1 MDVMMPLLFY
11 DGKEDGRGWMENL
24 LAAVRD
30 QIPALREGSTA
41 ENTLSAGTEAAET
54 DTAKQDSNPGPGA
67 ERGQTESK
75 EQGTEEDQK
84 DGTQKD
90 ETQKDG
96 MEITEPEQTETGI
109 TEPAAGESASTA
121 EPEAPQ
127 SVPEETIETGGAPR
141 EILYPEADTIQETI
155 SPDLLADPQALLNRF
170 FVVDPNTSVLPGEI
184 DGSTL
189 LGKDLTLPENAEGP
203 QILIYH
209 THSQETFAD
218 SRPGERA
225 DTVIGLGDDLQ
236 ELLEKQYGYEV
247 LHITEA
253 FDMKEGCLERSRA
266 YNYAEPVIAAALE
279 EHPSIQVV
287 IDLHRDGVNGS
298 KRLVTEINGKP
309 TAQIM
314 FFNGLSRTKESGE
327 LTSLPNPYQAE
338 NLAFSFQMEY
348 EAKQYYPGF
357 SRCIYLK
364 GYRYNLHL
372 RPRSVLLEV
381 GAQTNTVEEVKNA
394 MGPFADILHKVL
406 LGTETLDVNN
416 LLVEGKSNDIINK
429 LVPGIVGN
437 LFHGGTNGLS
447 PSGNRDPKGD
457 TKNDG
462 KMDCTTSHLTADDV
476 LAANVKDN
484 GDGTITM
491 VIQPKEA
498 LLSTPGEDSQ
508 GRFFNSLGDISSVVE
523 SISVLSFSQ
532 GTVKDN
538 FVVDYK
544 GGTGTFVI
552 DTKTNEITKADYTM
566 LVHIDVKHANVT
578 VLKDKSASL
587 DITYKCQY
595 PASDDYLAGKNI
607 GLTRVK

>member
-155 SPDLLADPQALLNRF
+155 SPDLLADQQALLNRF

-236 ELLEKQYGYEV
+236 ELLEKQYGY
-247 LHITEA
+247 
-253 FDMKEGCLERSRA
+253 
-266 YNYAEPVIAAALE
+266 
-279 EHPSIQVV
+279 
-287 IDLHRDGVNGS
+287 
-298 KRLVTEINGKP
+298 
-309 TAQIM
+309 
-314 FFNGLSRTKESGE
+314 
-327 LTSLPNPYQAE
+327 
-338 NLAFSFQMEY
+338 
-348 EAKQYYPGF
+348 
-357 SRCIYLK
+357 
-364 GYRYNLHL
+364 
-372 RPRSVLLEV
+372 
-381 GAQTNTVEEVKNA
+381 
-394 MGPFADILHKVL
+394 
-406 LGTETLDVNN
+406 
-416 LLVEGKSNDIINK
+416 
-429 LVPGIVGN
+429 
-437 LFHGGTNGLS
+437 
-447 PSGNRDPKGD
+447 
-457 TKNDG
+457 
-462 KMDCTTSHLTADDV
+462 
-476 LAANVKDN
+476 
-484 GDGTITM
+484 
-491 VIQPKEA
+491 
-498 LLSTPGEDSQ
+498 
-508 GRFFNSLGDISSVVE
+508 
-523 SISVLSFSQ
+523 
-532 GTVKDN
+532 
-538 FVVDYK
+538 
-544 GGTGTFVI
+544 
-552 DTKTNEITKADYTM
+552 
-566 LVHIDVKHANVT
+566 
-578 VLKDKSASL
+578 
-587 DITYKCQY
+587 
-595 PASDDYLAGKNI
+595 
-607 GLTRVK
+607 

>member
-155 SPDLLADPQALLNRF
+155 SPDLLADQQALLNRF

-287 IDLHRDGVNGS
+287 IDLHRDAYAESQTGPNTVNAGGVEAA
-298 KRLVTEINGKP
+298 KLMLLIGK
-309 TAQIM
+309 
-314 FFNGLSRTKESGE
+314 GE
-327 LTSLPNPYQAE
+327 GQTSEGFDQRPDWEA
-338 NLAFSFQMEY
+338 NLAIAQDVTDDLNAQVDGLCRDVCVKSGRFNQHV
-348 EAKQYYPGF
+348 A
-357 SRCIYLK
+357 
-364 GYRYNLHL
+364 
-372 RPRSVLLEV
+372 V
-381 GAQTNTVEEVKNA
+381 GCV
-394 MGPFADILHKVL
+394 
-406 LGTETLDVNN
+406 
-416 LLVEGKSNDIINK
+416 LVEA
-429 LVPGIVGN
+429 GN
-437 LFHGGTNGLS
+437 
-447 PSGNRDPKGD
+447 NRN
-457 TKNDG
+457 T
-462 KMDCTTSHLTADDV
+462 LEEV
-476 LAANVKDN
+476 LAA
-484 GDGTITM
+484 M
-491 VIQPKEA
+491 P
-498 LLSTPGEDSQ
+498 
-508 GRFFNSLGDISSVVE
+508 
-523 SISVLSFSQ
+523 
-532 GTVKDN
+532 
-538 FVVDYK
+538 
-544 GGTGTFVI
+544 
-552 DTKTNEITKADYTM
+552 
-566 LVHIDVKHANVT
+566 
-578 VLKDKSASL
+578 
-587 DITYKCQY
+587 
-595 PASDDYLAGKNI
+595 YLADAI
-607 GLTRVK
+607 VQVLAL

>member
-155 SPDLLADPQALLNRF
+155 SPDLLADQQALLNRF

-218 SRPGERA
+218 
-225 DTVIGLGDDLQ
+225 
-236 ELLEKQYGYEV
+236 
-247 LHITEA
+247 TEA

-348 EAKQYYPGF
+348 EAEQYYPGF

-394 MGPFADILHKVL
+394 MGPFSDILHKVL
-406 LGTETLDVNN
+406 S
-416 LLVEGKSNDIINK
+416 GKS
-429 LVPGIVGN
+429 
-437 LFHGGTNGLS
+437 
-447 PSGNRDPKGD
+447 
-457 TKNDG
+457 
-462 KMDCTTSHLTADDV
+462 
-476 LAANVKDN
+476 
-484 GDGTITM
+484 
-491 VIQPKEA
+491 
-498 LLSTPGEDSQ
+498 
-508 GRFFNSLGDISSVVE
+508 
-523 SISVLSFSQ
+523 
-532 GTVKDN
+532 
-538 FVVDYK
+538 
-544 GGTGTFVI
+544 
-552 DTKTNEITKADYTM
+552 
-566 LVHIDVKHANVT
+566 
-578 VLKDKSASL
+578 
-587 DITYKCQY
+587 
-595 PASDDYLAGKNI
+595 PASG
-607 GLTRVK
+607 G

>member
-1 MDVMMPLLFY
+1 MWNARRNGRWFGWGCLFLSCSILLFRSAAVLRKNHFSEGKVLLQRAAAQAEQLSVDVMMPLLFY

-30 QIPALREGSTA
+30 QIPALRAGSTA

-96 MEITEPEQTETGI
+96 MEITEPE
-109 TEPAAGESASTA
+109 A
-121 EPEAPQ
+121 
-127 SVPEETIETGGAPR
+127 TIETGGAPR

-253 FDMKEGCLERSRA
+253 FDMKEGCLDRSRA

-406 LGTETLDVNN
+406 S
-416 LLVEGKSNDIINK
+416 GKS
-429 LVPGIVGN
+429 
-437 LFHGGTNGLS
+437 
-447 PSGNRDPKGD
+447 
-457 TKNDG
+457 
-462 KMDCTTSHLTADDV
+462 
-476 LAANVKDN
+476 
-484 GDGTITM
+484 
-491 VIQPKEA
+491 
-498 LLSTPGEDSQ
+498 
-508 GRFFNSLGDISSVVE
+508 
-523 SISVLSFSQ
+523 
-532 GTVKDN
+532 
-538 FVVDYK
+538 
-544 GGTGTFVI
+544 
-552 DTKTNEITKADYTM
+552 
-566 LVHIDVKHANVT
+566 
-578 VLKDKSASL
+578 
-587 DITYKCQY
+587 
-595 PASDDYLAGKNI
+595 PASG
-607 GLTRVK
+607 G

>member
-1 MDVMMPLLFY
+1 MWNARRNGRWFGWGCLFLSCSILLFRSAAVLRKNHFSEGKVLLQRAAAQAEQLSVDVMMPLLFY

-67 ERGQTESK
+67 ESGQTESK

-84 DGTQKD
+84 DETQKD

-96 MEITEPEQTETGI
+96 MEITEPE
-109 TEPAAGESASTA
+109 A
-121 EPEAPQ
+121 
-127 SVPEETIETGGAPR
+127 TIETGGAPR

-266 YNYAEPVIAAALE
+266 YIYAEPVIAAELE

-364 GYRYNLHL
+364 GYR
-372 RPRSVLLEV
+372 
-381 GAQTNTVEEVKNA
+381 
-394 MGPFADILHKVL
+394 
-406 LGTETLDVNN
+406 
-416 LLVEGKSNDIINK
+416 
-429 LVPGIVGN
+429 
-437 LFHGGTNGLS
+437 
-447 PSGNRDPKGD
+447 
-457 TKNDG
+457 
-462 KMDCTTSHLTADDV
+462 
-476 LAANVKDN
+476 
-484 GDGTITM
+484 
-491 VIQPKEA
+491 
-498 LLSTPGEDSQ
+498 
-508 GRFFNSLGDISSVVE
+508 
-523 SISVLSFSQ
+523 
-532 GTVKDN
+532 
-538 FVVDYK
+538 
-544 GGTGTFVI
+544 
-552 DTKTNEITKADYTM
+552 
-566 LVHIDVKHANVT
+566 
-578 VLKDKSASL
+578 
-587 DITYKCQY
+587 
-595 PASDDYLAGKNI
+595 
-607 GLTRVK
+607 

>member
-67 ERGQTESK
+67 ESGQTESK

-96 MEITEPEQTETGI
+96 MEITEPE
-109 TEPAAGESASTA
+109 A
-121 EPEAPQ
+121 
-127 SVPEETIETGGAPR
+127 TIETGGAPR

-253 FDMKEGCLERSRA
+253 FDMKEGCLDRSRA

-406 LGTETLDVNN
+406 S
-416 LLVEGKSNDIINK
+416 GKS
-429 LVPGIVGN
+429 
-437 LFHGGTNGLS
+437 
-447 PSGNRDPKGD
+447 
-457 TKNDG
+457 
-462 KMDCTTSHLTADDV
+462 
-476 LAANVKDN
+476 
-484 GDGTITM
+484 
-491 VIQPKEA
+491 
-498 LLSTPGEDSQ
+498 
-508 GRFFNSLGDISSVVE
+508 
-523 SISVLSFSQ
+523 
-532 GTVKDN
+532 
-538 FVVDYK
+538 
-544 GGTGTFVI
+544 
-552 DTKTNEITKADYTM
+552 
-566 LVHIDVKHANVT
+566 
-578 VLKDKSASL
+578 
-587 DITYKCQY
+587 
-595 PASDDYLAGKNI
+595 PASG
-607 GLTRVK
+607 G

>member
-1 MDVMMPLLFY
+1 MWNARRNGRWFGWGCLFLSCSILLFRSAAVLRKNHFSEGKVLLQRAAAQAEQLSVDVMMPLLFY

-96 MEITEPEQTETGI
+96 MEITEPE
-109 TEPAAGESASTA
+109 A
-121 EPEAPQ
+121 
-127 SVPEETIETGGAPR
+127 TIETGGAPR

-155 SPDLLADPQALLNRF
+155 SPDLLADPQALLNHF

-406 LGTETLDVNN
+406 S
-416 LLVEGKSNDIINK
+416 GKS
-429 LVPGIVGN
+429 
-437 LFHGGTNGLS
+437 
-447 PSGNRDPKGD
+447 
-457 TKNDG
+457 
-462 KMDCTTSHLTADDV
+462 
-476 LAANVKDN
+476 
-484 GDGTITM
+484 
-491 VIQPKEA
+491 
-498 LLSTPGEDSQ
+498 
-508 GRFFNSLGDISSVVE
+508 
-523 SISVLSFSQ
+523 
-532 GTVKDN
+532 
-538 FVVDYK
+538 
-544 GGTGTFVI
+544 
-552 DTKTNEITKADYTM
+552 
-566 LVHIDVKHANVT
+566 
-578 VLKDKSASL
+578 
-587 DITYKCQY
+587 
-595 PASDDYLAGKNI
+595 PASG
-607 GLTRVK
+607 G

>member
-155 SPDLLADPQALLNRF
+155 SPDLLADQQALLNRF
-170 FVVDPNTSVLPGEI
+170 FVVDPNTSVLSGEI

-253 FDMKEGCLERSRA
+253 FD
-266 YNYAEPVIAAALE
+266 I
-279 EHPSIQVV
+279 
-287 IDLHRDGVNGS
+287 NGS

-348 EAKQYYPGF
+348 EAEQYYPGF

-394 MGPFADILHKVL
+394 MGPFSDILHKVL
-406 LGTETLDVNN
+406 S
-416 LLVEGKSNDIINK
+416 GKS
-429 LVPGIVGN
+429 
-437 LFHGGTNGLS
+437 
-447 PSGNRDPKGD
+447 
-457 TKNDG
+457 
-462 KMDCTTSHLTADDV
+462 
-476 LAANVKDN
+476 
-484 GDGTITM
+484 
-491 VIQPKEA
+491 
-498 LLSTPGEDSQ
+498 
-508 GRFFNSLGDISSVVE
+508 
-523 SISVLSFSQ
+523 
-532 GTVKDN
+532 
-538 FVVDYK
+538 
-544 GGTGTFVI
+544 
-552 DTKTNEITKADYTM
+552 
-566 LVHIDVKHANVT
+566 
-578 VLKDKSASL
+578 
-587 DITYKCQY
+587 
-595 PASDDYLAGKNI
+595 PASG
-607 GLTRVK
+607 G

>member
-1 MDVMMPLLFY
+1 MWNARRNGRWFGWGCLFLSCSILLFRSAAVIRKNHFSEGKVLLQRAAAQAEQLSVDVMMPLLFY

-30 QIPALREGSTA
+30 QIPALRAGSTA

-67 ERGQTESK
+67 ESGQTESK

-84 DGTQKD
+84 DETQKD

-96 MEITEPEQTETGI
+96 MEITEPE
-109 TEPAAGESASTA
+109 
-121 EPEAPQ
+121 
-127 SVPEETIETGGAPR
+127 ETIETGGAPR
-141 EILYPEADTIQETI
+141 EILYQEADTIQETI

-253 FDMKEGCLERSRA
+253 FDMKEGCLDRSRA

-338 NLAFSFQMEY
+338 NLTFSFQMEY

-406 LGTETLDVNN
+406 S
-416 LLVEGKSNDIINK
+416 GKS
-429 LVPGIVGN
+429 
-437 LFHGGTNGLS
+437 
-447 PSGNRDPKGD
+447 
-457 TKNDG
+457 
-462 KMDCTTSHLTADDV
+462 
-476 LAANVKDN
+476 
-484 GDGTITM
+484 
-491 VIQPKEA
+491 
-498 LLSTPGEDSQ
+498 
-508 GRFFNSLGDISSVVE
+508 
-523 SISVLSFSQ
+523 
-532 GTVKDN
+532 
-538 FVVDYK
+538 
-544 GGTGTFVI
+544 
-552 DTKTNEITKADYTM
+552 
-566 LVHIDVKHANVT
+566 
-578 VLKDKSASL
+578 
-587 DITYKCQY
+587 
-595 PASDDYLAGKNI
+595 PASG
-607 GLTRVK
+607 G

>member
-1 MDVMMPLLFY
+1 MPLLFY

-30 QIPALREGSTA
+30 QIP
-41 ENTLSAGTEAAET
+41 AAET

-109 TEPAAGESASTA
+109 TEPAAGESA
-121 EPEAPQ
+121 
-127 SVPEETIETGGAPR
+127 
-141 EILYPEADTIQETI
+141 
-155 SPDLLADPQALLNRF
+155 
-170 FVVDPNTSVLPGEI
+170 
-184 DGSTL
+184 STL

-348 EAKQYYPGF
+348 EAEQYYPGF

-394 MGPFADILHKVL
+394 MGPFSDILHKVL
-406 LGTETLDVNN
+406 S
-416 LLVEGKSNDIINK
+416 GKS
-429 LVPGIVGN
+429 
-437 LFHGGTNGLS
+437 
-447 PSGNRDPKGD
+447 
-457 TKNDG
+457 
-462 KMDCTTSHLTADDV
+462 
-476 LAANVKDN
+476 
-484 GDGTITM
+484 
-491 VIQPKEA
+491 
-498 LLSTPGEDSQ
+498 
-508 GRFFNSLGDISSVVE
+508 
-523 SISVLSFSQ
+523 
-532 GTVKDN
+532 
-538 FVVDYK
+538 
-544 GGTGTFVI
+544 
-552 DTKTNEITKADYTM
+552 
-566 LVHIDVKHANVT
+566 
-578 VLKDKSASL
+578 
-587 DITYKCQY
+587 
-595 PASDDYLAGKNI
+595 PASG
-607 GLTRVK
+607 G

>member
-1 MDVMMPLLFY
+1 MWNARRNGRWFGWGCLFLSCSILLFRSAAVLRKNHFSEGKVLLQRAAAQAEQLSVDVMMPLLFY

-84 DGTQKD
+84 DGTQTD

-96 MEITEPEQTETGI
+96 MEITEPE
-109 TEPAAGESASTA
+109 A
-121 EPEAPQ
+121 
-127 SVPEETIETGGAPR
+127 TIETGGAPR

-253 FDMKEGCLERSRA
+253 FDMKEGCLDRSRA

-406 LGTETLDVNN
+406 S
-416 LLVEGKSNDIINK
+416 GKS
-429 LVPGIVGN
+429 
-437 LFHGGTNGLS
+437 
-447 PSGNRDPKGD
+447 
-457 TKNDG
+457 
-462 KMDCTTSHLTADDV
+462 
-476 LAANVKDN
+476 
-484 GDGTITM
+484 
-491 VIQPKEA
+491 
-498 LLSTPGEDSQ
+498 
-508 GRFFNSLGDISSVVE
+508 
-523 SISVLSFSQ
+523 
-532 GTVKDN
+532 
-538 FVVDYK
+538 
-544 GGTGTFVI
+544 
-552 DTKTNEITKADYTM
+552 
-566 LVHIDVKHANVT
+566 
-578 VLKDKSASL
+578 
-587 DITYKCQY
+587 
-595 PASDDYLAGKNI
+595 PASG
-607 GLTRVK
+607 G

>member
-1 MDVMMPLLFY
+1 MWNARRNGRWFGWGCLFLSCSILLFRSAAVLRKNHFLEGKVLLQRAAAQAEQLSVDVMMPLLFY

-96 MEITEPEQTETGI
+96 MEITEPE
-109 TEPAAGESASTA
+109 
-121 EPEAPQ
+121 
-127 SVPEETIETGGAPR
+127 ETIETGGAPR

-184 DGSTL
+184 DVSTL

-406 LGTETLDVNN
+406 S
-416 LLVEGKSNDIINK
+416 GKS
-429 LVPGIVGN
+429 
-437 LFHGGTNGLS
+437 
-447 PSGNRDPKGD
+447 
-457 TKNDG
+457 
-462 KMDCTTSHLTADDV
+462 
-476 LAANVKDN
+476 
-484 GDGTITM
+484 
-491 VIQPKEA
+491 
-498 LLSTPGEDSQ
+498 
-508 GRFFNSLGDISSVVE
+508 
-523 SISVLSFSQ
+523 
-532 GTVKDN
+532 
-538 FVVDYK
+538 
-544 GGTGTFVI
+544 
-552 DTKTNEITKADYTM
+552 
-566 LVHIDVKHANVT
+566 
-578 VLKDKSASL
+578 
-587 DITYKCQY
+587 
-595 PASDDYLAGKNI
+595 PASG
-607 GLTRVK
+607 G

>member
-1 MDVMMPLLFY
+1 MWNARRNGRWFGWGCLFLSCSILLFRSAAVLRKNHFLEGKVLLQRAAAQAEQLSVDVMMPLLFY

-54 DTAKQDSNPGPGA
+54 DTAKQDSFPGPGA

-279 EHPSIQVV
+279 EHPYIQVV

-406 LGTETLDVNN
+406 S
-416 LLVEGKSNDIINK
+416 GKS
-429 LVPGIVGN
+429 
-437 LFHGGTNGLS
+437 
-447 PSGNRDPKGD
+447 
-457 TKNDG
+457 
-462 KMDCTTSHLTADDV
+462 
-476 LAANVKDN
+476 
-484 GDGTITM
+484 
-491 VIQPKEA
+491 
-498 LLSTPGEDSQ
+498 
-508 GRFFNSLGDISSVVE
+508 
-523 SISVLSFSQ
+523 
-532 GTVKDN
+532 
-538 FVVDYK
+538 
-544 GGTGTFVI
+544 
-552 DTKTNEITKADYTM
+552 
-566 LVHIDVKHANVT
+566 
-578 VLKDKSASL
+578 
-587 DITYKCQY
+587 
-595 PASDDYLAGKNI
+595 PASG
-607 GLTRVK
+607 G

>member
-1 MDVMMPLLFY
+1 MWNARRNGRWFGWGCLFLSCSILLFRSAAVLRKNHFSEGKVLLQRAAAQAEQLSVDVMMPLLFY

-96 MEITEPEQTETGI
+96 MEITEPE
-109 TEPAAGESASTA
+109 A
-121 EPEAPQ
+121 
-127 SVPEETIETGGAPR
+127 TIETGGAPR

-155 SPDLLADPQALLNRF
+155 SPDLLADPQALLTRF

-406 LGTETLDVNN
+406 S
-416 LLVEGKSNDIINK
+416 GKS
-429 LVPGIVGN
+429 
-437 LFHGGTNGLS
+437 
-447 PSGNRDPKGD
+447 
-457 TKNDG
+457 
-462 KMDCTTSHLTADDV
+462 
-476 LAANVKDN
+476 
-484 GDGTITM
+484 
-491 VIQPKEA
+491 
-498 LLSTPGEDSQ
+498 
-508 GRFFNSLGDISSVVE
+508 
-523 SISVLSFSQ
+523 
-532 GTVKDN
+532 
-538 FVVDYK
+538 
-544 GGTGTFVI
+544 
-552 DTKTNEITKADYTM
+552 
-566 LVHIDVKHANVT
+566 
-578 VLKDKSASL
+578 
-587 DITYKCQY
+587 
-595 PASDDYLAGKNI
+595 PASG
-607 GLTRVK
+607 G